1 MQTKNKSVVLLR
13 RKLNYLVLF
22 GLAVMGVCLYTLN
35 FAITQKFG
43 EITAQYTI
51 FGALAICFGWGLL
64 VSLLSAPILTS
75 QFTGVIDRI
84 KALKESRSKLV
95 GLGYRKQDLID
106 SQIHDTEV
114 AEKSVTEAS
123 RAMKVAIDKVLIAT
137 ESTINAF
144 MAGIGSRVVVFYGGL
159 IDKLSPEAI
168 RGVAYHEVAH
178 AMNNDIFLT
187 LFTLSF
193 VNAFMFLGAICWE
206 ITKFLARWGWWF
218 MTDEDKENGG
228 RKINASKITG
238 GITAGAVG
246 GSAAAK
252 FIAQFLNSDI
262 VVFGFFALVFWFVSK
277 VVGQMVSSL
286 ISQNRELLAD
296 ATAIEYG
303 AGQDMVTALQELRD
317 VPHASAN
324 PEANSRIVASLG
336 ITPANSSFSLSTHP
350 STQHRIRNGQNII
363 ADKLASSAGQGIHM
377 VLSLITAFLL
387 GWTITFH
394 LESVP
399 MVLGIPTAFIGLIY
413 FISSKINSLVG
424 EEGPSVPNKDEVE
437 KMSDDEKGLTA
448 LKLIGQ
454 IVLLLG
460 LWIFFQVS
468 FYHTFALST
477 FATIFGLEMVSW
489 LATLI
494 KDKFSLGAAFLK
506 LSQIANVV
514 VLGYFLYQMIF

>member
-252 FIAQFLNSDI
+252 FIAQFLNSDCRFWVLCSGI
-262 VVFGFFALVFWFVSK
+262 LVCLKGCRTDGVFTHQPESRITCRCHSNRIWRRSGYGYGSPRTSRRSSRICEPRSK
-277 VVGQMVSSL
+277 LENCCKFGYYSG
-286 ISQNRELLAD
+286 ELLILAIHPPFNATSHSKWSKHHCGQAREQRWTRNPYGPLPHHRLLARLDHHLPSRKRSNGARNTHSLHRAD
-296 ATAIEYG
+296 
-303 AGQDMVTALQELRD
+303 L
-317 VPHASAN
+317 
-324 PEANSRIVASLG
+324 
-336 ITPANSSFSLSTHP
+336 
-350 STQHRIRNGQNII
+350 
-363 ADKLASSAGQGIHM
+363 
-377 VLSLITAFLL
+377 
-387 GWTITFH
+387 FH
-394 LESVP
+394 LQQ
-399 MVLGIPTAFIGLIY
+399 
-413 FISSKINSLVG
+413 
-424 EEGPSVPNKDEVE
+424 D
-437 KMSDDEKGLTA
+437 
-448 LKLIGQ
+448 
-454 IVLLLG
+454 
-460 LWIFFQVS
+460 
-468 FYHTFALST
+468 
-477 FATIFGLEMVSW
+477 
-489 LATLI
+489 
-494 KDKFSLGAAFLK
+494 
-506 LSQIANVV
+506 
-514 VLGYFLYQMIF
+514 